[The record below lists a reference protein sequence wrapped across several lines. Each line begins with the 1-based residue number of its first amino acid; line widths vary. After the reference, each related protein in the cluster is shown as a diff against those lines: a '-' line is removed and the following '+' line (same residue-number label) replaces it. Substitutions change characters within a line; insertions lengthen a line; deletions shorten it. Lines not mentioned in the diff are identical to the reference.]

1 MISLITAMDRNR
13 LIGKDN
19 DLPWHLPQDLKYFK
33 EVTKGHAVIM
43 GRKTFESIGKP
54 LPHRENII
62 VTSNKELDIPNCQM
76 MHSAEEA
83 VRFAKNKNEECFVIG
98 GSTLYTEILPFADKL
113 YVTKIDETFEGDR
126 YFPEFSEA
134 EWEIVSRR
142 KGLKDDKN
150 PYDYEFLVYQRKG

>member
-62 VTSNKELDIPNCQM
+62 VTSNKELDIPNCQV

-98 GSTLYTEILPFADKL
+98 GSTLYAEILPFADKL
-113 YVTKIDETFEGDR
+113 YVTKSMK
-126 YFPEFSEA
+126 PL
-134 EWEIVSRR
+134 
-142 KGLKDDKN
+142 KGTGI
-150 PYDYEFLVYQRKG
+150 FLNSAKLSGKSFRGGKA

>member
-43 GRKTFESIGKP
+43 GRKTFESIGRP

-62 VTSNKELDIPNCQM
+62 VTSNKELDIPNCQV
-76 MHSAEEA
+76 MHSTEEA

-98 GSTLYTEILPFADKL
+98 GSTLYAEILPFADKL

>member
-1 MISLITAMDRNR
+1 MISLIAAMDRNR

-43 GRKTFESIGKP
+43 GRKTFESIGRP

-62 VTSNKELDIPNCQM
+62 ITSNKELDIPNCQV

-83 VRFAKNKNEECFVIG
+83 VRFAKNRNEECFVIG
-98 GSTLYTEILPFADKL
+98 GSTLYTDILPFADKL

-126 YFPEFSEA
+126 YFPEFNEA

>member
-1 MISLITAMDRNR
+1 MISLIAAMDRNR

-43 GRKTFESIGKP
+43 GRKTFESIGRP
-54 LPHRENII
+54 LPHRENIT
-62 VTSNKELDIPNCQM
+62 VTSNKELDIPNCQV

-83 VRFAKNKNEECFVIG
+83 VRFAKNRNEECFVIG

>member
-1 MISLITAMDRNR
+1 MISLIAAMDRNR

-43 GRKTFESIGKP
+43 GRKTFESIGRP

-62 VTSNKELDIPNCQM
+62 VTSNKELDIPNCQV

-83 VRFAKNKNEECFVIG
+83 VRFAKTETKNVL
-98 GSTLYTEILPFADKL
+98 SSAVQHYT
-113 YVTKIDETFEGDR
+113 
-126 YFPEFSEA
+126 
-134 EWEIVSRR
+134 RR
-142 KGLKDDKN
+142 FCL
-150 PYDYEFLVYQRKG
+150 LRTSCM